1 MPSASSSPIPTA
13 RSSALPATAA
23 ACTRSRRCGPPP
35 TIKVGAKFVIL
46 NNGAYQL
53 LKLNIKQYWKD
64 QGLPENEFPASF
76 DLRDPD
82 IRFDQLAQAMGV
94 GSARVETPD
103 QVGPALDAAFA
114 DDKPFL
120 IDLVVSNEVKHDVA
134 TKKHARA
141 GQS

>member
-1 MPSASSSPIPTA
+1 
-13 RSSALPATAA
+13 LWTAA
-23 ACTRSRRCGPPP
+23 HHR
-35 TIKVGAKFVIL
+35 VGAKFVIL

-64 QGLPENEFPASF
+64 QGLPENDFPASF

-94 GSARVETPD
+94 GSVRVETPE

-114 DDKPFL
+114 DDGPFL

-134 TKKHARA
+134 VKKHARA